1 METDTKNYGTVG
13 EADFAAMGPMTDP
26 MTGPTMSIGAGNE
39 RTWSVLAHLSTL
51 LNVFTVFLGPVAA
64 LGVWLYYRDRSQ
76 AVAFQALQ
84 SAVYQGAWILALATG
99 WAITGLLTI
108 VLVGFLLVPPM
119 ALLTLVPIA
128 HAVYAAYKVSKGEAY
143 RYPIVADMIERR

>member
-1 METDTKNYGTVG
+1 VETETKNYGTVG
-13 EADFAAMGPMTDP
+13 EADFATVDSAVDP
-26 MTGPTMSIGAGNE
+26 MADPTTAIGAGNE
-39 RTWSVLAHLSTL
+39 RTWSALAHLSTL

-64 LGVWLYYRDRSQ
+64 LGVWLYYRDRSR

-99 WAITGLLTI
+99 WAITFLLMA
-108 VLVGFLLVPPM
+108 VLVGFLLVLPM

-128 HAVYAAYKVSKGEAY
+128 HAVYAAYRVSKGEAY